1 MIHLVL
7 VEGLEMVFEMN
18 GKWVVALYLLAPK
31 KVLRN
36 LAKLVNVNGFS
47 ICLGISESSSV
58 KAEIGHVVSWD
69 GQF

>member
-1 MIHLVL
+1 
-7 VEGLEMVFEMN
+7 MN
-18 GKWVVALYLLAPK
+18 GEILLTERVGGC
-31 KVLRN
+31 VLLVCTVFTKNN

-47 ICLGISESSSV
+47 MCISMSESSSV